1 MTMLGHLTIAWTW
14 LWQAVVAQWALG
26 ARRGEVLQEGAVEQ
40 HASPNAPE
48 GDADFYRG
56 KLQACRFFFATELPV
71 IEHAA
76 RLVRDADSTAFDMR
90 AEWF

>member
-1 MTMLGHLTIAWTW
+1 
-14 LWQAVVAQWALG
+14 
-26 ARRGEVLQEGAVEQ
+26 
-40 HASPNAPE
+40 
-48 GDADFYRG
+48 
-56 KLQACRFFFATELPV
+56 LQACRFFFATELPV

>member
-1 MTMLGHLTIAWTW
+1 L
-14 LWQAVVAQWALG
+14 VAQEASA
-26 ARRGEVLQEGAVEQ
+26 AREDFQ
-40 HASPNAPE
+40 NAAH

-90 AEWF
+90 GEWF